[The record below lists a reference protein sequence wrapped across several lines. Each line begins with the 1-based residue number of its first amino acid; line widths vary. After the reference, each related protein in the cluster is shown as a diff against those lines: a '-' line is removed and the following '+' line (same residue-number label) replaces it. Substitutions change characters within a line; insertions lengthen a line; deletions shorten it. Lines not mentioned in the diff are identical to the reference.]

1 MENLGNGIV
10 LFRDAFSVSDAIIQF
25 LSSLRESDIQNNY
38 IHEFNED
45 GSIKCL
51 VNKSGHRFIPDDL
64 SKTCIRM
71 GDYYQQPNSK
81 DAVDFFNYCDESVY
95 RKLLEYIEIF
105 PMLLPCIWWKTKGH
119 PILYPKGSEQ
129 GLHCDNDINY
139 KPGFE
144 PRIQLG
150 SRHVLAAMCYL
161 NNDFTGGEIVFPY
174 AGVVHAPK
182 VGDILLFPANYIC
195 AHYVAQV
202 ADGERYAY
210 LQYFG
215 NGSSSPEYGVSV
227 CDDLENI
234 HSGQVWMNN
243 LFIDYRKY
251 IESKYG
257 VNNRGDLL
265 LPLQREFHSSELG

>member
-1 MENLGNGIV
+1 
-10 LFRDAFSVSDAIIQF
+10 
-25 LSSLRESDIQNNY
+25 
-38 IHEFNED
+38 
-45 GSIKCL
+45 
-51 VNKSGHRFIPDDL
+51 
-64 SKTCIRM
+64 
-71 GDYYQQPNSK
+71 
-81 DAVDFFNYCDESVY
+81 
-95 RKLLEYIEIF
+95 
-105 PMLLPCIWWKTKGH
+105 MLLPCIWWKTKGH

-139 KPGFE
+139 MPGFE
-144 PRIQLG
+144 PKMQLG

-161 NNDFTGGEIVFPY
+161 NDDFTGGEIVFPY

-202 ADGERYAY
+202 TDGERYAY

-227 CDDLENI
+227 CDDLANV

-243 LFIDYRKY
+243 LFADYRKY
-251 IESKYG
+251 IESKYD
-257 VNNRGDLL
+257 VNNYGDLL
-265 LPLQREFHSSELG
+265 LPLQREFHSSRLE